1 VYESFANQ
9 ESEVNFGGGYSLA
22 ADDGVHTE
30 EDSYKAQESEENA
43 NQKEA
48 AFDVLQEEKVKL
60 QFDDIE
66 DDVSSQP
73 TVPYLGMTSD
83 HPDDA

>member
-1 VYESFANQ
+1 
-9 ESEVNFGGGYSLA
+9 LRRI
-22 ADDGVHTE
+22 
-30 EDSYKAQESEENA
+30 SYKAQEPEEDA
-43 NQKEA
+43 NQTEA
-48 AFDVLQEEKVKL
+48 AFDVLQEDKVKL

-83 HPDDA
+83 HP